1 MADLPERTPRPQP
14 DRPHAAGSHERR
26 HRESADDR
34 RSRRVTEVITVL
46 RDLKREAAERR
57 ARKSGS

>member
-1 MADLPERTPRPQP
+1 MADIHQPTPHAQS
-14 DRPHAAGSHERR
+14 DRPPRAGSHERR
-26 HRESADDR
+26 HRETATDR
-34 RSRRVTEVITVL
+34 RAREAAEAIAVL

>member
-1 MADLPERTPRPQP
+1 MADLHQPSQRTQPGRPA
-14 DRPHAAGSHERR
+14 AAGSHERR
-26 HRESADDR
+26 SRETATDR
-34 RSRRVTEVITVL
+34 RSRKTAEAITAL